1 MTIRRTGSRAG
12 SAVRFEA
19 PVLAA
24 TPRPLSAD
32 ELALEELRD
41 EARRM
46 GRGEGL
52 AIARAEVD
60 AAIAAQET
68 IGRRLLAAAQLLED
82 AAADLRRRD
91 AANLAALES
100 EAVRFSAALAEEIVG
115 AELRAVDAP
124 VLAAVERCIGLVPDR
139 GDLVVRVHPD
149 DAATIEQTLTA
160 SRHAATRAVLT
171 IADPAVEPGGCVVEV
186 GACRVDG
193 QLGGAL
199 ERLRVALRTG
209 SSQEAVDL
217 LAR

>member
-12 SAVRFEA
+12 SAIRFEA

-32 ELALEELRD
+32 ELAIEELRD
-41 EARRM
+41 EARRL

-52 AIARAEVD
+52 AAARAEVD
-60 AAIAAQET
+60 AAIAAHEA
-68 IGRRLLAAAQLLED
+68 IGRRLLAAAELLED

-100 EAVRFSAALAEEIVG
+100 EAVRFAAALAEEIVG

-124 VLAAVERCIGLVPDR
+124 VLDAVERCIGLAPDR
-139 GDLVVRVHPD
+139 GDIVVRVHPD
-149 DAATIEQTLTA
+149 DAGTIEQTLAT
-160 SRHAATRAVLT
+160 SRHCATRSVLT
-171 IADPAVEPGGCVVEV
+171 LADPSIEPGGCIVEA

-193 QLGGAL
+193 QFGGAL

-209 SSQEAVDL
+209 SPQEALDL